1 MKGCESNVAAIE
13 NGTVSVGLKLMVA
26 NETVLPEF
34 TRALQDSLKEY
45 VETYCGITVRDVDIL
60 IVSAPAP
67 AKQPRVM

>member
-45 VETYCGITVRDVDIL
+45 VETYCGITVRGVDIL

>member
-1 MKGCESNVAAIE
+1 
-13 NGTVSVGLKLMVA
+13 MVA